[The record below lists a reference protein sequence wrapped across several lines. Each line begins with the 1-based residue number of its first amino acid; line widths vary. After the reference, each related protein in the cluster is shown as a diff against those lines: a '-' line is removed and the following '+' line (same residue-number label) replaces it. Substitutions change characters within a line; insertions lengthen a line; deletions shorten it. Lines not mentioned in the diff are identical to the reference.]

1 MNDITSILHQFKKGL
16 LSAEEAA
23 EKIRAGTVPAPSH
36 TDIDYSRLERTG
48 CPEVIYG
55 AGKTPDQ
62 IEEIA
67 RSLLAA
73 GQNVLAT
80 RLSGEA
86 LDYLGKN
93 RGLHDKKRNAGEE
106 SPTDPCCRVWSH
118 PAFLP
123 SSRAYYKKRK

>member
-1 MNDITSILHQFKKGL
+1 MNDIASILHQFKKGL
-16 LSAEEAA
+16 LSAEEAV

-86 LDYLGKN
+86 LDYLN
-93 RGLHDKKRNAGEE
+93 HAFPAADM
-106 SPTDPCCRVWSH
+106 H
-118 PAFLP
+118 PEARLMRIAP
-123 SSRAYYKKRK
+123 NLSLIHI

>member
-1 MNDITSILHQFKKGL
+1 MNDIASILHQFKKGL
-16 LSAEEAA
+16 LSAEEVA

-86 LDYLGKN
+86 LDYLN
-93 RGLHDKKRNAGEE
+93 RAFPAADMHPEAHLMRIGLRIPFRERRA
-106 SPTDPCCRVWSH
+106 
-118 PAFLP
+118 
-123 SSRAYYKKRK
+123 SSASSARGPRTNT